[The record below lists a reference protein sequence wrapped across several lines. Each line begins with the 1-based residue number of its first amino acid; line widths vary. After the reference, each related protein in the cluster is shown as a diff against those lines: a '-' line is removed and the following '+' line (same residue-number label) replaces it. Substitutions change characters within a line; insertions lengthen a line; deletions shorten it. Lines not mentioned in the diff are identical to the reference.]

1 MTDLPSFQP
10 PTNSTG
16 IEEENAVFPTA
27 LTEWISEIGN
37 QVGEVALK
45 LLAGEGDGMEVTPTP
60 GCTGNASVCNG
71 TDSGGGG
78 VVWDIPPLAHYIV
91 GTAVFCVGCCGM
103 FGNAVVVYSF
113 IKAKGLRTPA
123 NFFIVNLALSDLLMN
138 LTNMPLFAV
147 NSAFQRWLLSDFACE
162 LYGFAGGLFGCLS
175 INTLMAISMDRYL
188 VITKPFLVMRIV
200 TKQRV
205 MFAILLLWVWSLV
218 WSLPPLFGWGAYVSE
233 GFGTSCSFDYMT
245 PKLSFH
251 IFTYF
256 IFFTM
261 YFIPLGV
268 IIYCYY
274 NIFATV
280 KSGDKQFGKAVK
292 EMAHEDVKN
301 KAQQERQRKNEIK
314 TAKISFI
321 VITLF
326 ISAWTPYAVVA
337 ALGTLG
343 YQHLVTPYL
352 QSIPAV
358 FAKSSAVYNP
368 IVYAITHPKFRA
380 AVKKHI
386 PCLSGCLPA
395 DEEETKTKTR
405 GATTSASMSMT
416 QTTAP
421 AHDPQASVDS
431 TSSVSVDDSSGVS
444 RQDTMMVKVEVD
456 KRMEKAGGGASDSA
470 PNEGASVP
478 TVSAQI
484 EVRPSGSVTT
494 KAEVIPSPRTAA
506 VATGSSASPVPKV
519 MELRSSADLESAAIP
534 GKIPTPLPSQPIAA
548 PIERHMAAMAD
559 EPPPKPRGVAT
570 TVNVRRTESGY
581 DRTQDSLRKKAV
593 GDTQSSFTRS
603 RSFNSTKDQFASERQ
618 TPLNQPKEIYTT
630 DMAKNTRQSPN
641 KQEYDN
647 PAFDAGITEIDTDS
661 ENETEG
667 SYDMLSVRFQAM
679 AEEPPVET
687 YRKASDVAI
696 NLGKASLMLTEAHDE
711 TVL

>member
-1 MTDLPSFQP
+1 MTELPSFQP
-10 PTNSTG
+10 PTNST
-16 IEEENAVFPTA
+16 EEENAVFPTA
-27 LTEWISEIGN
+27 LTEWISEVGN
-37 QVGEVALK
+37 QVGEAALK
-45 LLAGEGDGMEVTPTP
+45 LLSGEGDGMEVTPTP

-71 TDSGGGG
+71 TDSGGG

-113 IKAKGLRTPA
+113 IKSKGLRTPA
-123 NFFIVNLALSDLLMN
+123 NFFIINLALSDFLMN
-138 LTNMPLFAV
+138 LTNMPIFAV

-205 MFAILLLWVWSLV
+205 MFAILLLWIWSLV
-218 WSLPPLFGWGAYVSE
+218 WALPPLFGWSAYVPE
-233 GFGTSCSFDYMT
+233 GFGTSCTFDYMT
-245 PKLSFH
+245 PKLSYH
-251 IFTYF
+251 IFTYI

-261 YFIPLGV
+261 YFIPMGV

-314 TAKISFI
+314 TAKIAFI

-326 ISAWTPYAVVA
+326 LSAWTPYAVVS

-343 YQHLVTPYL
+343 YQDLVTPYL

-405 GATTSASMSMT
+405 GATTTASMSMT

-421 AHDPQASVDS
+421 THDPQASVHS
-431 TSSVSVDDSSGVS
+431 GSSVSVDDSSGVS

-456 KRMEKAGGGASDSA
+456 NRMEKAGGGAADTA
-470 PNEGASVP
+470 PKDGTSVP

-484 EVRPSGSVTT
+484 EVRPSGNVST
-494 KAEVIPSPRTAA
+494 KAEVIPSPQSAA
-506 VATGSSASPVPKV
+506 VAHGASASPVPKV
-519 MELRSSADLESAAIP
+519 AELSSSVSLESAAIP
-534 GKIPTPLPSQPIAA
+534 GKIPTPLPSQPIVA

-570 TVNVRRTESGY
+570 TVNVRRSESGY
-581 DRTQDSLRKKAV
+581 ERSQDSLRKKAV
-593 GDTQSSFTRS
+593 SETRS
-603 RSFNSTKDQFASERQ
+603 RSFNSTKDHFASERQ
-618 TPLNQPKEIYTT
+618 TSTTLNQPRDIYSGDT
-630 DMAKNTRQSPN
+630 AKKTRQSPE

-647 PAFDAGITEIDTDS
+647 PAFDAGISEIDTDS

-687 YRKASDVAI
+687 YRKASDMSI

>member
-1 MTDLPSFQP
+1 MTELPSFQP
-10 PTNSTG
+10 PVNATQVD
-16 IEEENAVFPTA
+16 EENDAVFPTA
-27 LTEWISEIGN
+27 LTEWFSEVGN

-45 LLAGEGDGMEVTPTP
+45 LLSGEGDGMEVTPTP
-60 GCTGNASVCNG
+60 GCTGNGTVCNG
-71 TDSGGGG
+71 TDSGG
-78 VVWDIPPLAHYIV
+78 VVWDIPPLAHYMV
-91 GTAVFCVGCCGM
+91 GTAVFCIGCCGM

-113 IKAKGLRTPA
+113 IKSKGLRTPA
-123 NFFIVNLALSDLLMN
+123 NFFIINLALSDFLMN
-138 LTNMPLFAV
+138 LTNMPIFAV

-205 MFAILLLWVWSLV
+205 MFAILLLWIWSLV
-218 WSLPPLFGWGAYVSE
+218 WSLPPLFGWSAYVSE
-233 GFGTSCSFDYMT
+233 GFGTSCTFDYMT
-245 PKLSFH
+245 PKLSYH
-251 IFTYF
+251 IFTYI

-261 YFIPLGV
+261 YFIPMGV

-292 EMAHEDVKN
+292 EMAHED
-301 KAQQERQRKNEIK
+301 AQQERQRKNEIK
-314 TAKISFI
+314 TAKIAFI

-326 ISAWTPYAVVA
+326 MSAWTPYAVVS

-343 YQHLVTPYL
+343 YQDLVTPYL
-352 QSIPAV
+352 QSIPAM

-405 GATTSASMSMT
+405 GTSATASMSMT

-421 AHDPQASVDS
+421 TASVHS
-431 TSSVSVDDSSGVS
+431 ASSVSVDEGSGVS
-444 RQDTMMVKVEVD
+444 RQDTMMVK
-456 KRMEKAGGGASDSA
+456 
-470 PNEGASVP
+470 
-478 TVSAQI
+478 I
-484 EVRPSGSVTT
+484 EVRPSGNVTT
-494 KAEVIPSPRTAA
+494 KAEVIPSPQTSH
-506 VATGSSASPVPKV
+506 GSSASPVPKV
-519 MELRSSADLESAAIP
+519 AELSSSATLESAAIP

-581 DRTQDSLRKKAV
+581 DRSGWRHASQSIFQYDKGPIRRRATGNPEPPEGIHS
-593 GDTQSSFTRS
+593 GDT
-603 RSFNSTKDQFASERQ
+603 TKK
-618 TPLNQPKEIYTT
+618 T
-630 DMAKNTRQSPN
+630 TRQSSDT
-641 KQEYDN
+641 QEYDN
-647 PAFDAGITEIDTDS
+647 PAFDAGITEVDTDS

-687 YRKASDVAI
+687 YRKASDLAI
-696 NLGKASLMLTEAHDE
+696 NLGKASLMLAEAHDE

>member
-1 MTDLPSFQP
+1 MTEIPSFQP
-10 PTNSTG
+10 PINATEV
-16 IEEENAVFPTA
+16 EEENAVFPTA
-27 LTEWISEIGN
+27 LTEWFSEVGN

-45 LLAGEGDGMEVTPTP
+45 LLSGEGDGMEVTPTP
-60 GCTGNASVCNG
+60 GCTGNGSVCNG
-71 TDSGGGG
+71 TDSGG

-91 GTAVFCVGCCGM
+91 GTAVFCIGCCGM

-113 IKAKGLRTPA
+113 IKSKGLRTPA
-123 NFFIVNLALSDLLMN
+123 NFFIINLALSDFLMN
-138 LTNMPLFAV
+138 LTNMPIFAV

-205 MFAILLLWVWSLV
+205 MFAILLLWIWSLV
-218 WSLPPLFGWGAYVSE
+218 WALPPLFGWSAYVSE
-233 GFGTSCSFDYMT
+233 GFGTSCTFDYMT
-245 PKLSFH
+245 PKLSYH
-251 IFTYF
+251 IFTYI

-261 YFIPLGV
+261 YFIPGGV
-268 IIYCYY
+268 MIYCYY

-314 TAKISFI
+314 TAKIAFI
-321 VITLF
+321 VISLF
-326 ISAWTPYAVVA
+326 MSAWTPYAVVS

-343 YQHLVTPYL
+343 YQDLVTPYL
-352 QSIPAV
+352 QSIPAM
-358 FAKSSAVYNP
+358 FAKSSAVYSP
-368 IVYAITHPKFRA
+368 IVYAITYPKFRE

-395 DEEETKTKTR
+395 SEEETKTKTR
-405 GATTSASMSMT
+405 GQSSASASMSMT

-421 AHDPQASVDS
+421 VHDPQASVDS
-431 TSSVSVDDSSGVS
+431 GSSVSVDDSSGVS

-456 KRMEKAGGGASDSA
+456 KRMEKAGGGAADAA
-470 PNEGASVP
+470 PQEGASVS

-484 EVRPSGSVTT
+484 EVRPSGKVTT
-494 KAEVIPSPRTAA
+494 KADVISTPQTAH
-506 VATGSSASPVPKV
+506 GLSASPVPKV
-519 MELRSSADLESAAIP
+519 AELGSSATLESAAIP

-581 DRTQDSLRKKAV
+581 DRSQDSQRKKVV
-593 GDTQSSFTRS
+593 GDTHRS
-603 RSFNSTKDQFASERQ
+603 RSFNTTKDHFASEQ
-618 TPLNQPKEIYTT
+618 PAALIQPKELYSDDTT
-630 DMAKNTRQSPN
+630 KKMARQSSE
-641 KQEYDN
+641 KHEYDN
-647 PAFDAGITEIDTDS
+647 PAFDEGITEVDTDS

-687 YRKASDVAI
+687 YRKASDLAI
-696 NLGKASLMLTEAHDE
+696 NLGKASLMLSEAHDE